1 MLLIS
6 HNWQAL
12 TGNSWK
18 QSIKSFRKGK
28 IENGLEFKKKKNAV
42 KKCYSTKQDI
52 MLLAKA
58 KFILSQWSNVKSP
71 GACRCDLWSKGVET
85 APEKQAESPLSA

>member
-6 HNWQAL
+6 HKWQAL

-28 IENGLEFKKKKNAV
+28 IENGLEFEKTKTV

-58 KFILSQWSNVKSP
+58 KFVLSQWSNVKSP
-71 GACRCDLWSKGVET
+71 GACRCDLWLNCVET